1 MLIKSDTLQV
11 SVIKSQELLAEL
23 NFRLSP
29 KFENQV
35 RVTKSQEPSAE
46 DLILGLA
53 QNLRIK
59 LESLI

>member
-11 SVIKSQELLAEL
+11 SVTKSQELLVEL

>member
-11 SVIKSQELLAEL
+11 SVTKSRELLAEL